1 METVRSTRWEAVD
14 MAARAVERE
23 HDRWFRGGSRRCA
36 GDMPRRSPVPQLKS
50 RRTCF
55 VDWEPP
61 PGMSTLTPLGGV
73 SLAWLSYSTIYAQR
87 GTLAAYAHE
96 RPGDV
101 ASVPTTNNGH
111 GMDKMEHAPS
121 YDGGD

>member
-1 METVRSTRWEAVD
+1 MCRGYAEEEKSS
-14 MAARAVERE
+14 AAA
-23 HDRWFRGGSRRCA
+23 
-36 GDMPRRSPVPQLKS
+36 QKS
-50 RRTCF
+50 AHVF

-61 PGMSTLTPLGGV
+61 PGMSALTPFGGV

-111 GMDKMEHAPS
+111 GMDKMKHAPS
-121 YDGGD
+121 YDSGD